1 MMKQIRTLTGLQMKN
16 LYGINVFRHIKDK
29 KVRNS
34 KIALMVAYVI
44 LILMASGYVGGLVY
58 GYTMLGLTEMIPPYL
73 IMISSLIILFF
84 AIFKAGSVIF
94 QRNAYDILS
103 SLPLSETAIVASRYI
118 RMYVENLIITLVVM
132 IPALGTYGW
141 LNKPAISFY
150 LIGLIVTCFIPC
162 IPITIA
168 TFIGG
173 LITAIAS
180 RVKHKS
186 LVSTALS
193 ILLVVLVLVGTTGGS
208 MTMTEMPEE
217 EMLEMLQEML
227 PMVLGLIESIYPP
240 AIWLGEAMLTGDV
253 LLCLSCVAGGV
264 LLMGLVIALVARFF
278 HSISQKLYSTSASH
292 DYQMER
298 LQKESILRALFRREW
313 KRYFASSVYVTN
325 TIISPIMGLV
335 FAISILAMGVSGA
348 VDANQ
353 LMAEMGLPVELNLRG
368 VAPFVLA
375 ATFCM
380 MPTTCSSISL
390 EGKEWWIVK
399 SLPIRT
405 KDLLDAKLLLN
416 LVLFLPFLLVAE
428 VLLAIALK
436 PNWLELIWLIVI
448 PVIIL
453 VCSAVFGLAANLKMP
468 VFDWE
473 NEVTIVKQSASA
485 FVGGIVG
492 FLFVLICAVP
502 VLLVP
507 AAYAEWVKLA
517 VCVLMVLVTG
527 LLYQKNIRTDLKNL

>member
-1 MMKQIRTLTGLQMKN
+1 MMKQIRILTGLQMKN

-29 KVRNS
+29 RVRNN

-58 GYTMLGLTEMIPPYL
+58 GYTLLGMTEMIPAYL

-94 QRNAYDILS
+94 QRNAYDILT
-103 SLPLSETAIVASRYI
+103 SLPISGTAIVASRYI

-132 IPALGTYGW
+132 VPALITYGW
-141 LNKPAISFY
+141 LNKPAVSFY

-173 LITAIAS
+173 LITAVAS
-180 RVKHKS
+180 RMKHKS

-217 EMLEMLQEML
+217 EMLEMLQDML
-227 PMVLGLIESIYPP
+227 PMVLSLIKGIYPP
-240 AIWLGEAMLTGDV
+240 AIWLGEAMLTGNV
-253 LLCLSCVAGGV
+253 LLCLACVAGGMM
-264 LLMGLVIALVARFF
+264 LMGLVIILVAHSY

-292 DYQMER
+292 DYQMEQ

-325 TIISPIMGLV
+325 TIVSPIMGLL
-335 FAISILAMGVSGA
+335 FAGAILVMSTSGA
-348 VDANQ
+348 VDVGQ
-353 LMAEMGLPVELNLRG
+353 LMEEAGLPITLNLRG
-368 VAPFVLA
+368 AVPFVLA

-448 PVIIL
+448 PVIML
-453 VCSAVFGLAANLKMP
+453 VCSGVFGLAANLKMP
-468 VFDWE
+468 VFNWE

-492 FLFVLICAVP
+492 FLFVLVCAVP

-507 AAYAEWVKLA
+507 VAYAEWVKLA
-517 VCVLMVLVTG
+517 ICVLMVMMTG
-527 LLYQKNIRTDLKNL
+527 ILYRKNNQTDLMSL